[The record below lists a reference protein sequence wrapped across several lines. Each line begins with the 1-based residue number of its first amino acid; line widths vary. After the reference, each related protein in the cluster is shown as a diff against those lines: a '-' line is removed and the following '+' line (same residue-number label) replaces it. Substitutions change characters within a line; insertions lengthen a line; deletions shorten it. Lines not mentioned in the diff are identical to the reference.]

1 MLDLYYLIFTISLA
15 LGYIMRI
22 FLKKFFPLKLF
33 LLLSLLVP
41 LVPGQ
46 TIFAASSPASI
57 DYEKARTSY
66 HRFFQ
71 SKKGMHRRD
80 QWILIIRKFELVYK
94 KHFPSNEA
102 YKAIFTTGGLYEQL
116 YAISRRGKDLDEALE
131 AYKKTVNE
139 FKPGR
144 LTDDA
149 LYRQGEIFFNR
160 GDYDAALNSFE
171 KILTTLPKGDVVAK
185 ARSRIPHVRSF
196 VSLRYVAKPVSS
208 KKIKNISHLNKNSSL
223 TVGKK
228 LILKK
233 IKYTVGS
240 DSVRVEV
247 HTNEPVTF
255 SQGRL
260 SEPERV
266 YINFNDTQL
275 ADSVTKN
282 IKIGSRFLKGLRLSQ
297 FDEKYTRLVFD
308 LNESNNLKIG
318 VWPEGSKLLIE
329 LSDEK
334 IPKRK
339 LVSKSKVFVKSK
351 NIASV
356 KKNKSNKDPGK
367 VAVKASKKGSSLLG
381 NKKVPLIVI
390 DAGHG
395 GKDLGAKGHKGL
407 REKDVNLAIALRLKD
422 ILKSRYN
429 YRVILTR
436 ENDIFIPL
444 PGRGKIANDS
454 NADVFISVHAN
465 AAPRRGAHGIE
476 TYYLGSGHS
485 EEAKA
490 TAARENGKLVKS
502 VKDDQTQEILASMIS
517 TTKINKSSRLA
528 SSIQSHLYQS
538 MRKKYSGIKNLGVKE
553 GPFFVL
559 HDTNMASILVEVG
572 FVTNLREES
581 RLKQSSYL
589 DRLASSIAKGIAK
602 FIQDS
607 DPMI

>member
-1 MLDLYYLIFTISLA
+1 MK
-15 LGYIMRI
+15 I
-22 FLKKFFPLKLF
+22 FLKKFISVNLF
-33 LLLSLLVP
+33 LLFSVLVSF
-41 LVPGQ
+41 VSGQ
-46 TIFAASSPASI
+46 TVFAASSPASI
-57 DYEKARTSY
+57 DYEKARSSY
-66 HRFFQ
+66 HSFFQ

-80 QWILIIRKFELVYK
+80 QWISIIRKFGLVYK

-102 YKAIFTTGGLYEQL
+102 YKAIFTTGDLYEQL
-116 YAISRRGKDLDEALE
+116 YSISRRDKDLDEALE
-131 AYKKTVNE
+131 AYKKTVKE

-160 GDYDAALNSFE
+160 GEYNAALNSFE
-171 KILTTLPKGDVVAK
+171 KVLTLLPKGDVVAK
-185 ARSRIPHVRSF
+185 ARSRIPHVKSF
-196 VSLRYVAKPVSS
+196 VSTSYVAKKVFS
-208 KKIKNISHLNKNSSL
+208 KKTKKNISRLNKNSSL

-228 LILKK
+228 LILEK
-233 IKYTVGS
+233 INYTVGS

-247 HTNEPVTF
+247 HTNEAVTF

-266 YINFNDTQL
+266 YINFNETQL

-297 FDEKYTRLVFD
+297 FDKKNTRLVFD
-308 LNESNNLKIG
+308 LNESNNPKIG
-318 VWPEGSKLLIE
+318 VWPEGSKLFIE

-334 IPKRK
+334 LPKMK
-339 LVSKSKVFVKSK
+339 LVSKPKVFVKSK
-351 NIASV
+351 NIAPV
-356 KKNKSNKDPGK
+356 KKNKSNKEPSK
-367 VAVKASKKGSSLLG
+367 VAVKVSKNGSFLLG
-381 NKKVPLIVI
+381 NKKAPLIVI

-395 GKDLGAKGHKGL
+395 GKDLGAKGHRGL

-422 ILKSRYN
+422 VLKSRYK

-436 ENDIFIPL
+436 KNDIFIPL

-465 AAPRRGAHGIE
+465 AASRRGAHGIE
-476 TYYLGSGHS
+476 TYYLGSGHN

-528 SSIQSHLYQS
+528 SSIQSQLYQS

-602 FIQDS
+602 FVQDF

>member
-1 MLDLYYLIFTISLA
+1 
-15 LGYIMRI
+15 
-22 FLKKFFPLKLF
+22 
-33 LLLSLLVP
+33 
-41 LVPGQ
+41 
-46 TIFAASSPASI
+46 
-57 DYEKARTSY
+57 
-66 HRFFQ
+66 
-71 SKKGMHRRD
+71 MHRRD
-80 QWILIIRKFELVYK
+80 QWISIIRKFGLVYK

-102 YKAIFTTGGLYEQL
+102 YKAIFTTGDLYEQL
-116 YAISRRGKDLDEALE
+116 YSISRRDKDLDEALE
-131 AYKKTVNE
+131 AYKKTVKE

-160 GDYDAALNSFE
+160 GEYDAALNSFE
-171 KILTTLPKGDVVAK
+171 KVLTLLPKGDVVAK
-185 ARSRIPHVRSF
+185 ARSRIPHVKSF
-196 VSLRYVAKPVSS
+196 VSTSYVAKKVFF
-208 KKIKNISHLNKNSSL
+208 KKTKKNISRLNKNSSL

-228 LILKK
+228 LILEK
-233 IKYTVGS
+233 INYTVGS

-247 HTNEPVTF
+247 HTNEAVTF

-266 YINFNDTQL
+266 YINFNETQL

-297 FDEKYTRLVFD
+297 FDKKNTRLVFD
-308 LNESNNLKIG
+308 LNESNNIKIG
-318 VWPEGSKLLIE
+318 VWPEGSKLFIE

-334 IPKRK
+334 LPKMK
-339 LVSKSKVFVKSK
+339 LVSKPKVFVKSK
-351 NIASV
+351 NIAPV
-356 KKNKSNKDPGK
+356 KKNKSKKELSK
-367 VAVKASKKGSSLLG
+367 VAVKVSKNRSFLLD
-381 NKKVPLIVI
+381 NKKAPLIVI

-395 GKDLGAKGHKGL
+395 GKDLGAKGHRGL

-422 ILKSRYN
+422 VLKSRYK

-436 ENDIFIPL
+436 KNDIFIPL

-465 AAPRRGAHGIE
+465 AASRRGAHGIE
-476 TYYLGSGHS
+476 TYYLGSGHN

-528 SSIQSHLYQS
+528 SSIQSQLYQS

-602 FIQDS
+602 FVQDF

>member
-1 MLDLYYLIFTISLA
+1 
-15 LGYIMRI
+15 MRI
-22 FLKKFFPLKLF
+22 FLQKFILVNLF
-33 LLLSLLVP
+33 LLFSVLASFVS
-41 LVPGQ
+41 GQ
-46 TIFAASSPASI
+46 IVFAASSPASI
-57 DYEKARTSY
+57 DYEKARSSY

-80 QWILIIRKFELVYK
+80 QWISIIQKFGLVYK
-94 KHFPSNEA
+94 KYFPSNEA
-102 YKAIFTTGGLYEQL
+102 YKAIYTTGDLYEQL
-116 YAISRRGKDLDEALE
+116 YAISRRDKDLDAALE
-131 AYKKTVNE
+131 AYKKTVKE

-160 GDYDAALNSFE
+160 GEYNAALNSFE
-171 KILTTLPKGDVVAK
+171 KILTMLPQGDVVAK
-185 ARSRIPHVRSF
+185 ARSRIPHVKSF
-196 VSLRYVAKPVSS
+196 VSTSYVAKKVFS
-208 KKIKNISHLNKNSSL
+208 KKTKKNISRLNKNSSL
-223 TVGKK
+223 AIGKK
-228 LILKK
+228 LILEK
-233 IKYTVGS
+233 IIYTVGS

-247 HTNEPVTF
+247 HTNEAVTF

-266 YINFNDTQL
+266 YINFNETQL

-297 FDEKYTRLVFD
+297 FDKKNTRLVFD
-308 LNESNNLKIG
+308 LNESKNLEIG
-318 VWPEGSKLLIE
+318 VWPEGSKLFIE

-334 IPKRK
+334 LPKMK
-339 LVSKSKVFVKSK
+339 VASKPKIFVKSK
-351 NIASV
+351 NIAPA
-356 KKNKSNKDPGK
+356 KKNKSNKEPSK
-367 VAVKASKKGSSLLG
+367 VAVNVSKNGSFLLD
-381 NKKVPLIVI
+381 NKKAPLIVI

-395 GKDLGAKGHKGL
+395 GKDLGAKGHRGL
-407 REKDVNLAIALRLKD
+407 LEKDVNLAIALRLKD
-422 ILKSRYN
+422 ILKSRYK

-436 ENDIFIPL
+436 KNDVFIPL

-465 AAPRRGAHGIE
+465 AAPRRGAYGIE
-476 TYYLGSGHS
+476 TYYLGSGHN

-528 SSIQSHLYQS
+528 SSIQSQLYQS
-538 MRKKYSGIKNLGVKE
+538 MREKYSGIRNLGVKE

-589 DRLASSIAKGIAK
+589 DRLASSIAKGITK
-602 FIQDS
+602 FVQDF